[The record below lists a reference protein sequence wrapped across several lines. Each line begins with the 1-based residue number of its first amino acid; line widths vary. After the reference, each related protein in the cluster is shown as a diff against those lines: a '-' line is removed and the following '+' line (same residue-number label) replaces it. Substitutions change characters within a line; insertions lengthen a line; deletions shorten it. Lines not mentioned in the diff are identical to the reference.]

1 MDFDHENV
9 RSAINEDRLS
19 SLPDELIHQILSCI
33 DSKFA
38 VQTCLLSSRWKLL
51 WTSMPCLN
59 FASHHFVSLHKFA
72 KFVTHVLSHRN
83 HQIEV
88 TSVKLDFHGAAS
100 QFFVRK
106 IANYVF
112 SHNVQEL
119 TVVILPKEHHEFP
132 PCLFN
137 SQSLKHFT
145 LSSYFFA
152 PCVTPKTPWDFPA
165 LTSLHLNEVA
175 LCEDNTYKSVDLF
188 SKKLKFINLVAPQL
202 ENLTVIDCSIKNPI
216 APPGLSTLSYRGFP
230 PPQLS
235 KEGFHSLNK
244 VTISLSI
251 YSSNMPFKEKDAR
264 KTINLLQEVHSA
276 RFLTLNFDIVE
287 CISSFPDLISHRPS
301 PFSNLI
307 CLDIDSDMRN
317 DAYKVNMSTEARNFL
332 LENSPNA
339 TFIMEL
345 PEAPPTKAMKQKEAR
360 AKRKAKLVADIERHM
375 TELQALVELGKMHH
389 GTTEGVKDEF
399 GSLIA
404 ESRMLIEQKMMLNE
418 QVKESAERHKAEMQ
432 IQVDQRT
439 VQTESGRPQIEL
451 GKVLVEEGMQMQVE
465 PRELP
470 IDSHNAEMQLK
481 GREAHTESE
490 GVCAGLFARFE
501 ACVPGIRYLVN
512 KGKEDGFSIFKKM
525 DLIRSLLEKLPK
537 RQRAEIEAHYSRQ
550 LEASEA
556 QGHLLIT
563 DYVAYEKFL
572 SDEIST
578 FQNAFS
584 SNIRQASESSSS
596 CSPIIYLLTTQQFL
610 RISHLVPMR
619 LEPEKANSPLTSSK
633 SWLIHWRDHW
643 CHRRSAAVGRPVK
656 QICHFPK
663 RMWVLVLG
671 FQIDNRINRRA
682 SVSYF
687 RRRFKGRAEREGM
700 MVIWQKTQK
709 KQI

>member
-1 MDFDHENV
+1 MDFGHENV

-19 SLPDELIHQILSCI
+19 SLPDELIHQILSCM

-59 FASHHFVSLHKFA
+59 FASHHFVSLPKFA

-119 TVVILPKEHHEFP
+119 NVVILPKKHHEFP
-132 PCLFN
+132 PCLFS

-145 LSSYFFA
+145 LSLSSCFFA

-165 LTSLHLNEVA
+165 LTSLHLNEIT
-175 LCEDNTYKSVDLF
+175 LCEDNTYKSFDLF
-188 SKKLKFINLVAPQL
+188 SKCANLKNLTLHSFFVNNVEVFDIITPQLSDLTLINGRKLEVINLVAPQL

-251 YSSNMPFKEKDAR
+251 YSSNMPFKEEDAR

-287 CISSFPDLISHRPS
+287 CISSFPDLISHCPS

-307 CLDIDSDMRN
+307 CLNIDSGMRN

-360 AKRKAKLVADIERHM
+360 EKRKVKLVEDIERHM
-375 TELQALVELGKMHH
+375 TELQASVDLGKMHH

-399 GSLIA
+399 GYLIVDA
-404 ESRMLIEQKMMLNE
+404 RMLIEQKMMLNE
-418 QVKESAERHKAEMQ
+418 QMKESAERHKAEMQ

-465 PRELP
+465 RRELP
-470 IDSHNAEMQLK
+470 IDSHKAEMQLK

-501 ACVPGIRYLVN
+501 VCVQRMLDLVN
-512 KGKEDGFSIFKKM
+512 EGKED
-525 DLIRSLLEKLPK
+525 
-537 RQRAEIEAHYSRQ
+537 A
-550 LEASEA
+550 
-556 QGHLLIT
+556 
-563 DYVAYEKFL
+563 
-572 SDEIST
+572 
-578 FQNAFS
+578 
-584 SNIRQASESSSS
+584 
-596 CSPIIYLLTTQQFL
+596 
-610 RISHLVPMR
+610 
-619 LEPEKANSPLTSSK
+619 
-633 SWLIHWRDHW
+633 
-643 CHRRSAAVGRPVK
+643 
-656 QICHFPK
+656 
-663 RMWVLVLG
+663 
-671 FQIDNRINRRA
+671 
-682 SVSYF
+682 
-687 RRRFKGRAEREGM
+687 
-700 MVIWQKTQK
+700 
-709 KQI
+709 

>member
-1 MDFDHENV
+1 MDFGHENV

-19 SLPDELIHQILSCI
+19 SLPDELIHQILSCM

-59 FASHHFVSLHKFA
+59 FASHHFVSLPKFA

-119 TVVILPKEHHEFP
+119 TVVIFPKKHHEFP
-132 PCLFN
+132 PCLFS

-145 LSSYFFA
+145 LSSYFLA

-165 LTSLHLNEVA
+165 LTSLHLNEVT
-175 LCEDNTYKSVDLF
+175 LCDDNAYKSVDLF
-188 SKKLKFINLVAPQL
+188 SKCVNLKNLTLHFLFVNNVEVFDIITPQLSDLTLTYGRNLKVINLVAPQL
-202 ENLTVIDCSIKNPI
+202 ENLTIINCSIENLI
-216 APPGLSTLSYRGFP
+216 APPGFSTLSYRGYP
-230 PPQLS
+230 PPRLS

-244 VTISLSI
+244 VTISL
-251 YSSNMPFKEKDAR
+251 YSNVPCKEEDAR

-276 RFLTLNFDIVE
+276 RFLTLNVDVVE
-287 CISSFPDLISHRPS
+287 CISSFPDLLSHHPS
-301 PFSNLI
+301 PFSDLI
-307 CLDIDSDMRN
+307 CLNIDSSMRN
-317 DAYKVNMSTEARNFL
+317 DAYKVKMSTEARNFL

-399 GSLIA
+399 GNLIA
-404 ESRMLIEQKMMLNE
+404 EARMLIEQKMMLNE
-418 QVKESAERHKAEMQ
+418 QVKESAGRHKAEMQ
-432 IQVDQRT
+432 IQFDQRT

-470 IDSHNAEMQLK
+470 IDSHKAEMQLK
-481 GREAHTESE
+481 GREAHT
-490 GVCAGLFARFE
+490 RFE
-501 ACVPGIRYLVN
+501 ACVPGIRDLVN
-512 KGKEDGFSIFKKM
+512 EGKEDGFSIFKKM

-537 RQRAEIEAHYSRQ
+537 RQRAEIEGHYSRQ

-563 DYVAYEKFL
+563 DYVAYENFL

-584 SNIRQASESSSS
+584 SNIPQASEPSSS
-596 CSPIIYLLTTQQFL
+596 CSPIL
-610 RISHLVPMR
+610 RAPSTSNI
-619 LEPEKANSPLTSSK
+619 NSM
-633 SWLIHWRDHW
+633 
-643 CHRRSAAVGRPVK
+643 
-656 QICHFPK
+656 Q
-663 RMWVLVLG
+663 
-671 FQIDNRINRRA
+671 
-682 SVSYF
+682 
-687 RRRFKGRAEREGM
+687 
-700 MVIWQKTQK
+700 
-709 KQI
+709 